1 MTEADEDHEFLFDT
15 MQECVDYF
23 APHLYLYAGDTVLTV
38 NVCSPDCCTYTKD
51 NGLTSNQCEGGC
63 VVTTTTTTMVAPEPE
78 CEVASLY
85 YHPPATMEPYW

>member
-1 MTEADEDHEFLFDT
+1 MTRADGNHEFLFDT

-23 APHLYLYAGDTVLTV
+23 APHLNTGDTVKTV
-38 NVCSPDCCTYTKD
+38 NVCSPDCCTYTKE

-63 VVTTTTTTMVAPEPE
+63 VVTTTTTTTVATGNDSE
-78 CEVASLY
+78 CEVASPY